1 MLRLLVLV
9 LVVYASLSLILFLFQ
24 DRLVFLPN
32 VGGRELVASPVDIG
46 LDYREVWLD
55 SQDGERLH
63 AWWVPHPQARAVL
76 HFSHGN
82 AGNIS
87 HRLDSLRLFHD
98 LGLSVLMY
106 DYRGYGLSS
115 GRPSE
120 AGLMLD
126 AEAAWRWLVEE
137 AETAPEQIVLF
148 GRSLGGAVA
157 AEMAARQSS
166 GALIVES
173 SFTSIPDIAGEIYWW
188 LPVRLLA
195 RLRLDARAALGRS
208 QQPTL
213 IVHSRDDEIVPFSH
227 GQALFAAA
235 PEPRALLELRG
246 SHNTGFLVSGPAYR
260 DGLDD
265 FLSAHFGSAPGL
277 IESLH

>member
-1 MLRLLVLV
+1 MLRLLLLV
-9 LVVYASLSLILFLFQ
+9 LAVYVSLVLILFLFQ

-32 VGGRELVASPVDIG
+32 MGGRELVASPADIG
-46 LDYREVWLD
+46 LDFQEVWLD
-55 SQDGERLH
+55 TQDGERLH

-87 HRLDSLRLFHD
+87 HRLDSLRLFHQ

-106 DYRGYGLSS
+106 SYRGYGLSS
-115 GRPSE
+115 GRASE

-137 AETAPEQIVLF
+137 VETAPEQIVLF

-157 AEMAARQSS
+157 AELAARQRV

-173 SFTSIPDIAGEIYWW
+173 SFTSVPAIAAEIYWW

-195 RLRLDARAALGRS
+195 RLRFDAHAALARS
-208 QQPTL
+208 SQPTL

-227 GQALFAAA
+227 GQALFDAA
-235 PEPRALLELRG
+235 PEPRAFLELRG
-246 SHNTGFLVSGPAYR
+246 SHNTGFLVSAQVYR
-260 DGLDD
+260 AGLAD
-265 FLSAHFGSAPGL
+265 FLDTHFGSGAAAVELPF
-277 IESLH
+277 